1 MDTNKYV
8 IVVNREAGSGGKEIA
23 EKLGALLNVNV
34 YSKAAI
40 KKLVEHF
47 DLNEEEIEQIRSRKQ
62 NWWNEVCQFY
72 KQFAAASDPLAID
85 REVTPKQLYHTEAKL
100 LKELAA
106 KENCVIVGR
115 AGFHIF
121 KDDPNAIKVFIM
133 ADRKDRVER
142 MSQKLNISDKEA
154 EKIIDEVD
162 KQRENFTKTFSGTSR
177 YDARNYDL
185 VYNVSCI
192 DPDVVVRTLADIV
205 KGEKHIS

>member
-62 NWWNEVCQFY
+62 NWWDEVSQFY
-72 KQFAAASDPLAID
+72 KQFAAASDTLVID

-192 DPDVVVRTLADIV
+192 DPDAVVRTLADIV
-205 KGEKHIS
+205 KG

>member
-1 MDTNKYV
+1 MNTNKYV

-62 NWWNEVCQFY
+62 NWWDEVCQFY
-72 KQFAAASDPLAID
+72 KQFAAVSDPLVID